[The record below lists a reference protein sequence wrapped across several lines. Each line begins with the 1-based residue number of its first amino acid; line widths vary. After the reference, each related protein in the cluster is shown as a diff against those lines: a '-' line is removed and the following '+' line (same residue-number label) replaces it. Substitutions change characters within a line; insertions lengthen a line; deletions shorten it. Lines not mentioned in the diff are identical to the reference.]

1 MKQLAAL
8 TLALTVGLAAP
19 AEAIQF
25 SSSSTTGEGGV
36 IFPVGFET
44 PTVGPLSL
52 GLTARIVPSL
62 SQFLGPGNVT
72 PGFSEATSTLVD
84 ANLNLYYHYPL
95 ADIRFLGRFNPTLA
109 PYVGARYM
117 GIPTSEASVSLSNP
131 GTAASY
137 SQFGGINYGLR
148 AYTELPLGFA
158 AYAQGGLTTL
168 TTGGWDVRRNGLAV
182 TNAGSLAVG
191 GTTLPNFGFGASWS
205 LLGLLS
211 LSAGYEMFML
221 PTGLRTQGARLPDA
235 KTTINSLNLGAR
247 VLVFS
252 F

>member
-8 TLALTVGLAAP
+8 TLALTACLAAP

-25 SSSSTTGEGGV
+25 SSSSTTGQGGV

-44 PTVGPLSL
+44 PAIGPVSL

-62 SQFLGPGNVT
+62 SSFLGPGQVT
-72 PGFSEATSTLVD
+72 PGLTEATSTLVD
-84 ANLNLYYHYPL
+84 TNLNLFYHFPL
-95 ADIRFLGRFNPTLA
+95 ADLQFLGRFNPTLA

-117 GIPTSEASVSLSNP
+117 GIPTSEASISNP

-148 AYTELPLGFA
+148 AYTELPLGFT
-158 AYAQGGLTTL
+158 AYAQAGLTTL
-168 TTGGWDVRRNGLAV
+168 TTGGWDVRRNGLSV
-182 TNAGSLAVG
+182 TNAGKVAVA
-191 GTTLPNFGFGASWS
+191 GTTLPTAGLGASWS
-205 LLGLLS
+205 LLNLITLS
-211 LSAGYEMFML
+211 VGYETFML
-221 PTGLRTQGARLPDA
+221 PTSLRTQGTRLPDA

-247 VLVFS
+247 ILVFS